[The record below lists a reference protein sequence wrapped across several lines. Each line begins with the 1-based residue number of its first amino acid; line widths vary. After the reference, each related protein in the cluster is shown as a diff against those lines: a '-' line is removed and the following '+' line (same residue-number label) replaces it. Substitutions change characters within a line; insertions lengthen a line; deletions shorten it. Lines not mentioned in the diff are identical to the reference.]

1 MQAGPG
7 PDIRGAHSGSL
18 ARAPADVR
26 ASGLPCCPAPPSACL
41 VRQFQDIIQ
50 FNTAFSMFDFV
61 NHRQRGK
68 HTMSISQARYLGG
81 PGFSVPQAHAA
92 VLGGRRELLA
102 REVLQVPAH
111 PPTPS
116 PSPPPQTDGRV
127 RDGAPSRAHRS
138 IQCRDRPLAPAHAL
152 PRSAETVCGGDTQER
167 LGWDR

>member
-26 ASGLPCCPAPPSACL
+26 APGLPCCPAPPSACL
-41 VRQFQDIIQ
+41 VHQFQDIIRL
-50 FNTAFSMFDFV
+50 NTASSMFEFV

-102 REVLQVPAH
+102 REVLQVPAQ
-111 PPTPS
+111 PPTPAADGWAGAGWCPLTRS
-116 PSPPPQTDGRV
+116 SHHSMPGQTPGPCARASALC
-127 RDGAPSRAHRS
+127 RDGLRRRHTGASWLG
-138 IQCRDRPLAPAHAL
+138 PLIL
-152 PRSAETVCGGDTQER
+152 T
-167 LGWDR
+167 